1 MILLWATW
9 GATQCKFESLTSL
22 LCSKVV
28 QPWPVALPLYVKVLI
43 FSNMD
48 QEMISLVC
56 LWKSNE
62 HLYWAFCSL
71 RLRVF
76 CSQSHHWHIPSVT
89 KEQADV
95 TEFPFQRWEHGAE
108 EDLASCLNVATKQMT
123 CKTSGGT
130 HFPLPS
136 FHLANLPIIIISIII
151 IPNIY
156 QILQKR

>member
-1 MILLWATW
+1 MQIWFSCELPEVLLNVNL
-9 GATQCKFESLTSL
+9 SLRLHYCVPRLFSPG
-22 LCSKVV
+22 LCLCLS
-28 QPWPVALPLYVKVLI
+28 VKVLI

-56 LWKSNE
+56 LWKSNK
-62 HLYWAFCSL
+62 HLYWAFCSP

-108 EDLASCLNVATKQMT
+108 EDLASHLNVAAEQTT
-123 CKTSGGT
+123 CKTRGGT

-136 FHLANLPIIIISIII
+136 FPLVLGWSPIIIISVISTI
-151 IPNIY
+151 
-156 QILQKR
+156 